1 MAQMYW
7 KAAEAEDI
15 ANDYLRYHPDLVGA
29 NIAFVFKEKATKSD
43 GRPIVGKSFKV
54 PAKYQPL
61 MEENDDGTRGYDF
74 MIVLG
79 ADIWTELNNDNKEAW
94 VDFLLEQCYGEEDK
108 QGNMKWKTRK
118 PEVQA
123 FPVILARH
131 GTNWDQGVN
140 KLSVIDIGR
149 KQTKVQEPTV
159 RSQDTDADTDTESDV
174 SVNS

>member
-7 KAAEAEDI
+7 KAEEPKNI
-15 ANDYLRYHPDLVGA
+15 AQDYLKYHPDLTGA
-29 NIAFVFKEKATKSD
+29 RIAYVFKEKATVSD
-43 GRPIVGKSFKV
+43 GRPIIGKPFRV

-61 MEENDDGTRGYDF
+61 MEEADNGERGYDF
-74 MIVLG
+74 MLVIG
-79 ADIWTELNNDNKEAW
+79 ADAWSELNNANKEAW
-94 VDFLLEQCYGEEDK
+94 VDYLLEQCYGEEK
-108 QGNMKWKTRK
+108 KNGEMTWKTRK

-140 KLSVIDIGR
+140 KLSVVDFNN
-149 KQTKVQEPTV
+149 QPKVKEPKV
-159 RSQDTDADTDTESDV
+159 RSNEDTTEESDV